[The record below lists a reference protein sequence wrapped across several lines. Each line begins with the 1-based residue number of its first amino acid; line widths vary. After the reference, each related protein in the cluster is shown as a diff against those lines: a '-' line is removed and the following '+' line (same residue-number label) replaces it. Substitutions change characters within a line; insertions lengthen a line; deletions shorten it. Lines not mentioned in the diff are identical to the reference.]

1 MKKFLIILTLLIVGP
16 MLSSTTYQ
24 NSTIQ
29 QEWKIENAGEWGS
42 FYWGVERITYPNEN
56 GLYYYYVYFYSNSLF
71 NTDKNNDGQ
80 LDKAIT
86 YIKEPTLYMY
96 EYRSDGTMYNVVN
109 FPVSYI
115 ICDYSYDV
123 KRYSVYFYSHSKY
136 NTFKVQFN
144 SAWAYNYSNK

>member
-1 MKKFLIILTLLIVGP
+1 MKKFLIILTLLIITP

-24 NSTIQ
+24 NPTIQ

-42 FYWGVERITYPNEN
+42 FFWGVERTTFPNEN

-71 NTDKNNDGQ
+71 NSDNDNDGQ

-86 YIKEPTLYMY
+86 YIKDPTLYMY
-96 EYRSDGTMYNVVN
+96 EYTPNGKMYNVVKVPIN
-109 FPVSYI
+109 YI
-115 ICDYSYDV
+115 ICDYSYNTDQ
-123 KRYSVYFYSHSKY
+123 YSAYFYSRSKY

-144 SAWAYNYSNK
+144 SAWAYNYSDK